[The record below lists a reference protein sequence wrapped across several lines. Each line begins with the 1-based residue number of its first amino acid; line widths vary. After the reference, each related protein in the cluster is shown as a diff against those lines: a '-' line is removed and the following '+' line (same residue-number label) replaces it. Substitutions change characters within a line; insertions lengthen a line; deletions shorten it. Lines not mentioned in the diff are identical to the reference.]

1 MNKQYFE
8 EDVLVEKV
16 QSGEMNVLDYVT
28 HHSKMWDEEFAEF
41 CQERNLEADAVGS
54 AEQFLQYKDE
64 LMCKAHID
72 GNI

>member
-16 QSGEMNVLDYVT
+16 QSGEMNMLDYVT
-28 HHSKMWDEEFAEF
+28 HHSKAWDEEFAEF
-41 CQERNLEADAVGS
+41 CKERGLEPDSVGS
-54 AEQFLQYKDE
+54 ADQFLQFKDE
-64 LMCKAHID
+64 LMCQAHID